1 MGNNTVATGGP
12 TTLLCVC
19 DYVYIQMTHLQ
30 KMSTHHTYNIQH
42 ERCQAYCQELN
53 SEKKPQN
60 LYSNTIL
67 IIHPI
72 VLDLLRKVSS
82 HLSWMKNFLLALA

>member
-42 ERCQAYCQELN
+42 ERCQAYCQALN
-53 SEKKPQN
+53 LEKKTQN
-60 LYSNTIL
+60 LYSNK
-67 IIHPI
+67 IININPI
-72 VLDLLRKVSS
+72 VLDLLRNDSLISS
-82 HLSWMKNFLLALA
+82 ITYLGC

>member
-1 MGNNTVATGGP
+1 MGNNTVTTGGP

-42 ERCQAYCQELN
+42 ERCQAYCQALN
-53 SEKKPQN
+53 LEKK
-60 LYSNTIL
+60 LKTYTAIRL
-67 IIHPI
+67 
-72 VLDLLRKVSS
+72 
-82 HLSWMKNFLLALA
+82 